1 MLRNLLIIIG
11 VIGLTVG
18 AFFAYTIY
26 FVTEDTGLLVEEFGD
41 QFVGR
46 EVVMELEKIQAITL
60 DDKLFQSATYQSLI
74 DRSIEVAD
82 EPTGRNNPFAP
93 IAGGVSSVVT
103 VGSTTTRPAT
113 DR

>member
-11 VIGLTVG
+11 VIVLTVG

-26 FVTEDTGLLVEEFGD
+26 FVQEDSTLLVEEFGD

-46 EVVMELEKIQAITL
+46 EVVLELEKIRAITL
-60 DDKLFQSATYQSLI
+60 DGDLFSSATYQSLV

-93 IAGGVSSVVT
+93 IGGGVSSVVT
-103 VGSTTTRPAT
+103 VGSTTTRPSGG
-113 DR
+113 R